1 MSTQR
6 QASSLVNALAN
17 SLSGL
22 PARALSRSGPAIVV
36 IGIHL
41 LIVYVL
47 FVSMGVLPA
56 PEVKRVS
63 DFVFIP
69 DTPIQRPEPVKPIDP
84 MIESHPVPINQPM
97 PQLPPETLTAP
108 VAETPMPQSP
118 TAPVANEPA
127 TGAGPSIPTPQ
138 RLKVSHRVEP
148 TYPPSARRSGEA
160 GSVQLRILVNERGV
174 PGEIQIVKSSGY
186 TRLDDAAID
195 AVRRWR
201 FVAAT
206 NGNQAIPAWTQLAIT
221 FRLTDQ

>member
-1 MSTQR
+1 MSTHR
-6 QASSLVNALAN
+6 QVSSLAN
-17 SLSGL
+17 SLSGFQ
-22 PARALSRSGPAIVV
+22 ARALSRSGPAMVV

-56 PEVKRVS
+56 PEVKHAT

-69 DTPIQRPEPVKPIDP
+69 DTQIQRPEPVKPIDP
-84 MIESHPVPINQPM
+84 VIEPQSLPFDRPM
-97 PQLPPETLTAP
+97 PELPPDTLTAP
-108 VAETPMPQSP
+108 VAETPMPESP
-118 TAPVANEPA
+118 TAPVASEPA
-127 TGAGPSIPTPQ
+127 AGAGPSIPAPQ
-138 RLKVSHRVEP
+138 QLKVSRRVEP
-148 TYPPSARRSGEA
+148 MYPSSARRSGEA

-174 PGEIQIVKSSGY
+174 PGEIQVIKSSGY
-186 TRLDDAAID
+186 SRLDAAAID

-206 NGNQAIPAWTQLAIT
+206 NGSQAISAWTQLAIT

>member
-6 QASSLVNALAN
+6 QISTPAS

-22 PARALSRSGPAIVV
+22 QARALSRSGPALVV
-36 IGIHL
+36 VGIHL
-41 LIVYVL
+41 LIGYVL

-56 PEVKRVS
+56 PEVKHVT

-69 DTPIQRPEPVKPIDP
+69 DTPTQQPDPIKPVDPVIEPQSLPFD
-84 MIESHPVPINQPM
+84 QPM
-97 PQLPPETLTAP
+97 PELPPETLTAP

-118 TAPVANEPA
+118 TAPVASEPA
-127 TGAGPSIPTPQ
+127 AGAGPSIPAPQ

-148 TYPPSARRSGEA
+148 TYPPSARRAGEA
-160 GSVQLRILVNERGV
+160 GSVQLRILVDERGV
-174 PGEIQIVKSSGY
+174 PGEIQVIKSSGHS
-186 TRLDDAAID
+186 RLDAAAVD

-206 NGNQAIPAWTQLAIT
+206 NGSQAISAWTQLAIT
-221 FRLTDQ
+221 FRLTEQ